1 MAFDRPPAGADP
13 GIGLIGALRH
23 VVVEHRSEGVE
34 PSPRSDI
41 FEFLHHCGCLK
52 AVDNASSPPMPE

>member
-34 PSPRSDI
+34 PSAHDPI
-41 FEFLHHCGCLK
+41 FLNFCTT
-52 AVDNASSPPMPE
+52 ADV